1 MEYTEES
8 AEPMS
13 VTTIAGPRPGP
24 AGVSHDLYGKAV
36 LIRGVERRL
45 LDLFAEGKLF
55 GTVHTC
61 IGQEWSGI
69 AVAENLVD
77 GDVIFTSH
85 RGHGHFLARTGD
97 VGGLIAEVM
106 GKQAGVCGGRGGSQH
121 VCSGGVYSNGIQGG
135 IVPVTA
141 GIALA
146 HKLRGDGRIAVV
158 FIGDGTLGEGAVY
171 ETLNVASKW
180 DLPLLVVQENNR
192 YAQSTP
198 QCQTLAGDIE
208 ARAAAFG
215 IDSARADTWDL
226 PGLMA
231 AAASA
236 VDAVRLGG
244 RPFFLRVDTYRLMA
258 HSKGDDDRD
267 PAEVRSYWDRDPLTV
282 FARDEPDAAARLEAG
297 AAAAIDAAVAE
308 AEASPY
314 ADLGGPEWVVP
325 DRAPRWSASHV
336 DEPARVVASIHDAL
350 RRNMARDGRILMLGE
365 DIEGPYGGAFK
376 VTKDLS
382 IEFPGRVRNM
392 PIAESAIVGLGNGL
406 ALSGLVPVCEIMFG
420 DFLALAA
427 DQIINHASKFK
438 YMYNDQVDL
447 RLVIRTPM
455 GGKRGYGPTHS
466 QSLEKHF
473 LGLPGTRMLAIH
485 HRHDPGAIYD
495 ALFATIDRPT
505 IVIENK
511 LLYGLRTG
519 AEAPE
524 GFALERSDEPFP
536 TTRLRPEG
544 GGPADATILC
554 YGGMLHDVERA
565 LAPLFDEDEIACEVI
580 CPTQLYP
587 LDPRPILES
596 VRRTGRLLVAEE
608 GLGVAAFGAE
618 VIAQVMERAPGTL
631 KAVRRLASPEHPI
644 PSCGPLE
651 KLVLPGTGHVVAAVR
666 ELCAS

>member
-1 MEYTEES
+1 
-8 AEPMS
+8 MS
-13 VTTIAGPRPGP
+13 ITRIEDAP
-24 AGVSHDLYGKAV
+24 AGAPVAEAVRPELHGKAL
-36 LIRGVERRL
+36 LIRGVEKRL
-45 LDLFAEGKLF
+45 LDLFSEGKLF

-61 IGQEWSGI
+61 IGQEWTGI
-69 AVAENLVD
+69 AVAEALVD
-77 GDVIFTSH
+77 GDVIFTNH

-97 VGGLIAEVM
+97 VAGLVAEVM

-135 IVPVTA
+135 IVPVAA
-141 GIALA
+141 GMAMA
-146 HKLRGDGRIAVV
+146 AKLRGESRIAVV
-158 FIGDGTLGEGAVY
+158 FVGDGTLGEGAVY
-171 ETLNVASKW
+171 ETFNVASKW
-180 DLPLLVVQENNR
+180 GLPLLVVQENNR

-198 QCQTLAGDIE
+198 QSQTLAGDIE

-215 IDSARADTWDL
+215 IDTARAETWDPAAL
-226 PGLMA
+226 LATAAMA
-231 AAASA
+231 VES
-236 VDAVRLGG
+236 VRLGG

-267 PAEVRSYWDRDPLTV
+267 PAELRDYWDRDPLAV
-282 FARDEPDAAARLEAG
+282 FAREEPEAAARLESEARSK
-297 AAAAIDAAVAE
+297 IDQAVAL

-314 ADLGGPEWVVP
+314 AEVGPPEWTVP
-325 DRAPRWSASHV
+325 PGAPAWSPTRIN
-336 DEPARVVASIHDAL
+336 EPGRVVAAIHDSL
-350 RRNMARDGRILMLGE
+350 RRNMARDGRIVLIGE

-420 DFLALAA
+420 DFMTLAA
-427 DQIINHASKFK
+427 DQIINHAAKFK

-473 LGLPGTRMLAIH
+473 LGLPGTRMLALH

-495 ALFATIDRPT
+495 TLFTTIDRPT

-511 LLYGLRTG
+511 LLYGLKTG
-519 AEAPE
+519 DAAPE
-524 GFALERSDEPFP
+524 GFALEQSDELFP
-536 TTRLRPEG
+536 TTRIRPEG
-544 GGPADATILC
+544 PADVTILC
-554 YGGMLHDVERA
+554 YGGMLADVEKA
-565 LAPLFDEDEIACEVI
+565 LEPLFEEDEIACEVI

-587 LDPRPILES
+587 LDPRAIVES
-596 VRRTGRLLVAEE
+596 VARTGRLLIAEE
-608 GLGVAAFGAE
+608 GLGFAAFGAE
-618 VIAQVMERAPGTL
+618 VVAQVMERAPGSL
-631 KAVRRLASPEHPI
+631 RILRRLASPEHPI

-651 KLVLPGTGHVVAAVR
+651 KQVLPGVRHVVQAVR
-666 ELCAS
+666 ELFVP